1 MFSKRS
7 ILDFQSVIREKLEI
21 LCDKIAKYAEG
32 DEEQILC
39 LNYAWSAWA
48 GDLITE
54 YAFGFCY
61 NHLES
66 PGFQESFHEAY
77 METTAFGHVAVQFP
91 WVHAV
96 RVLCYT
102 ISLLSLHDCSYI
114 KPVMFLRD

>member
-7 ILDFQSVIREKLEI
+7 ILDFQPVIREKLEI

-32 DEEQILC
+32 DGEQILC
-39 LNYAWSAWA
+39 MNYAWSAWA

-77 METTAFGHVAVQFP
+77 MEMTGFGHVAVQFP
-91 WVHAV
+91 WVHPV
-96 RVLCYT
+96 RILCYT
-102 ISLLSLHDCSYI
+102 MSCHPSVIARISS
-114 KPVMFLRD
+114 R

>member
-7 ILDFQSVIREKLEI
+7 IVDFQPVIREKLEI

-32 DEEQILC
+32 GREQVLC
-39 LNYAWSAWA
+39 LNYALSAWA

-77 METTAFGHVAVQFP
+77 VEMTGFGHGAVQFP
-91 WVHAV
+91 WVRPV
-96 RVLCYT
+96 RALCCT
-102 ISLLSLHDCSYI
+102 VSLTPLHDRPYI
-114 KPVMFLRD
+114 KPVMLF

>member
-7 ILDFQSVIREKLEI
+7 ILDFQPVIREKLEI
-21 LCDKIAKYAEG
+21 LCDKIAKYGEG
-32 DEEQILC
+32 DGEQILC

-77 METTAFGHVAVQFP
+77 MEMTGFGHVAVQFP
-91 WVHAV
+91 WVHPV
-96 RVLCYT
+96 RILCYT
-102 ISLLSLHDCSYI
+102 MSYHPSMIARISS
-114 KPVMFLRD
+114 R